1 MSALSCSGPT
11 TLNRY
16 HFLAFDPTMEQ
27 SSISPVNSENLSF
40 SVLRMEIFS
49 NVQIQSKKKKN
60 VTIENFLDL
69 GQVEGRKKKREKGEK
84 REREGEAEIVFLKP
98 SF

>member
-1 MSALSCSGPT
+1 
-11 TLNRY
+11 
-16 HFLAFDPTMEQ
+16 MEQ

-49 NVQIQSKKKKN
+49 NVQIQSKKKK

>member
-1 MSALSCSGPT
+1 
-11 TLNRY
+11 
-16 HFLAFDPTMEQ
+16 MEQ

-49 NVQIQSKKKKN
+49 NMQIQSKKKN

-84 REREGEAEIVFLKP
+84 REREGEAEIVF
-98 SF
+98 